1 MYKVNLFQNVF
12 ACSVLP
18 SVNSAI
24 ISQRLCA
31 IAEILVRTV
40 SGKVDLRIALVRVKT
55 CPFRNYAAMAEFPN
69 GLKLYPLLGWGL
81 ETG

>member
-31 IAEILVRTV
+31 IAEILVLTV
-40 SGKVDLRIALVRVKT
+40 SGKVDLRIALVRV
-55 CPFRNYAAMAEFPN
+55 
-69 GLKLYPLLGWGL
+69 
-81 ETG
+81 